1 MSRVKRG
8 TTVRARHKKVL
19 KQAQGYVGRS
29 HNCYRPALE
38 RVEKALQ
45 YAFRDRRA
53 RKRDFRRLWIQR
65 INAAARSEGLLY
77 SELIAG
83 LRCAGVVL
91 DRKVMADMAVRVPE
105 SFSALVK
112 QAKAGLGRT

>member
-8 TTVRARHKKVL
+8 KTSRARHQKVL
-19 KQAQGYVGRS
+19 KLAKGYVGRS
-29 HNCYRPALE
+29 KNCYRPALE

-65 INAAARSEGLLY
+65 INAAARTEGLRYGEFICGLHRVG
-77 SELIAG
+77 IA
-83 LRCAGVVL
+83 V
-91 DRKVMADMAVRVPE
+91 DRKILADIAVRTPE
-105 SFSALVK
+105 TFSTFVQKAKEALGH
-112 QAKAGLGRT
+112 A

>member
-8 TTVRARHKKVL
+8 MTVRARHKKVL
-19 KQAQGYVGRS
+19 KQAKGYVGRS
-29 HNCYRPALE
+29 RNCYRPALE

-65 INAAARSEGLLY
+65 LNAAARAEGLRY

-83 LRCAGVVL
+83 LKRAGIAL
-91 DRKVMADMAVRVPE
+91 DRKVMADMAIHMPTGFT
-105 SFSALVK
+105 SLV
-112 QAKAGLGRT
+112 QRAKASLGRS